1 MAEKSNAVETH
12 CKRCIEMNLVVAWLL
27 IFSNLTMGI
36 RLVCMRSAKRLIYAT
51 WFATF
56 LPMFFYTHWPRAGLA
71 WIGILVSF
79 AVTVCITALLALRK
93 TDTGATQ

>member
-27 IFSNLTMGI
+27 IFSNLTIGI

-56 LPMFFYTHWPRAGLA
+56 LPMFFYTHWPRSGLT
-71 WIGILVSF
+71 WIEMFVCLG
-79 AVTVCITALLALRK
+79 VTVCITVLFGLQK
-93 TDTGATQ
+93 TDTGAAQ